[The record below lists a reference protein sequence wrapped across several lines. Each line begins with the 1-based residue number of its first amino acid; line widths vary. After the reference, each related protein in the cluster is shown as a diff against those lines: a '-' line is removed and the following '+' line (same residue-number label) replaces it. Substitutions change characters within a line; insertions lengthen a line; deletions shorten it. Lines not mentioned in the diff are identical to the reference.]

1 MAISLAQMLVHGDPC
16 EARKLQAWLQDDD
29 GQSLEDMPAC
39 DSMPAFLE
47 FETAHRGDD
56 FGVPVKACQIRV
68 LAHQFV
74 RDGSQIPYVAVLG
87 CSGGRQW
94 KVAPFAPQGYSVP
107 ALREE
112 IRTDMETLGVR
123 VLQLWNTLDLP
134 DPILRQSY
142 LVGELTDS
150 FRARVEVLQDCIDLR
165 KPLPNDLEPLVGAV
179 YYNENELFDP
189 RCSYHLKSRAQFE
202 PVRELV
208 ESLSWSPGGV
218 SAWAA
223 AQEEPL
229 PEEVRIFDIVG
240 HDKCPLRLV
249 VRLNPGDGKVM
260 ISVVNAS
267 YDTVEEL
274 DGFSLIDFAGESLGE
289 ISHGRY
295 DFSAEGA
302 VSFYG
307 LKAQKDARQIHQ
319 LVLRK
324 KD

>member
-123 VLQLWNTLDLP
+123 VLQLWNTFDLP
-134 DPILRQSY
+134 EPVLRQSY

-150 FRARVEVLQDCIDLR
+150 FRARMEVLLDCIDSK
-165 KPLPNDLEPLVGAV
+165 KPCPDDLEPLVGAV
-179 YYNENELFDP
+179 YFDEHGLFDP
-189 RCSYHLKSRAQFE
+189 RYSYFLKSRARFD

-208 ESLSWSPGGV
+208 ESLTWTPGKS

-223 AQEEPL
+223 AQEGP

-240 HDKCPLRLV
+240 YDGCPLRLV
-249 VRLNPGDGKVM
+249 MRLNSEDGKVM
-260 ISVVNAS
+260 ATVVNAS
-267 YDTVEEL
+267 YDTVDDL
-274 DGFSLIDFAGESLGE
+274 DGFSLVDFAETPLGR
-289 ISHGRY
+289 ISHGRC
-295 DFSAEGA
+295 DFSAVDSA
-302 VSFYG
+302 SFYG
-307 LKAQKDARQIHQ
+307 LKAKTDIRQIYPLILH
-319 LVLRK
+319 K